1 MPGTKMPEI
10 LPILLRGDTWII
22 IINYFV
28 GFGGFLAMCT
38 YINQL
43 MSVYHKTE

>member
-1 MPGTKMPEI
+1 MPGPKLPEI
-10 LPILLRGDTWII
+10 LPILLRLDIWIFVI
-22 IINYFV
+22 DYFV
-28 GFGGFLAMCT
+28 GFGGFLAMVT